1 MRKLITATILALAG
15 LTLGTA
21 HAAPS
26 APSLRLLGRDAHGH
40 LTLNGVPMG
49 VPLASFKECKGDP
62 ASATAPC
69 VLTAPEIDG
78 YGTAEVHGLPPV
90 KDGAGRLVFS
100 GVNVTTHHGV
110 IDGVHLVFA
119 DDRYVP
125 LFRTATNENVGEPDF
140 TDRNGVQEWH
150 GVLSGAHLVLVPEG
164 QGAAFGVVQDDPTP

>member
-1 MRKLITATILALAG
+1 MRKLITITIMALAG

-21 HAAPS
+21 QAASP
-26 APSLRLLGRDAHGH
+26 LHLLDRDTHGH

-49 VPLASFKECKGDP
+49 VPLTSLAPECKGDQ

-90 KDGAGRLVFS
+90 KDGAGRPVFS

-140 TDRNGVQEWH
+140 TDRNGVEEWH
-150 GVLSGAHLVLVPEG
+150 GVLHGAYLVLVPEG
-164 QGAAFGVVQDDPTP
+164 QGAAFGVVQEDPTP

>member
-1 MRKLITATILALAG
+1 MRKQILTVALILAG
-15 LTLGTA
+15 LSHSAT
-21 HAAPS
+21 HAAEPH
-26 APSLRLLGRDAHGH
+26 RLLDRDSHGH
-40 LTLNGVPMG
+40 LTLDGVPMG
-49 VPLASFKECKGDP
+49 VPLASFKECNNP

-100 GVNVTTHHGV
+100 GVNVTTHNGV

-125 LFRTATNENVGEPDF
+125 MFRTTTNENVGEPDF

-150 GVLSGAHLVLVPEG
+150 GVLSGAYLVLVPEG
-164 QGAAFGVVQDDPTP
+164 QGAEFGVVQDDSTP